1 MSNFSKRF
9 LSLLLAFT
17 LLIASGGAI
26 AANAVQPSS
35 TGNFGVTALAGV
47 LNGLLGSINAIIPDN
62 VKFTPISERVNE
74 HFYAGTASFLNA
86 PAANAKWRLGYSQV
100 SLVPEDWQT
109 KDYYLGGYIMAEN
122 GFSNNVEEVVDDM
135 RARVIA
141 IDDGSG
147 RGISIF
153 ATVDCIGM
161 TNADIKN
168 IRKDLE
174 DLNTG
179 ANINAIT
186 VSSTHCHS
194 CIDTEGLWTNL
205 IPKALKNLFKSYLM
219 RDSLETGVDSEY
231 MAFLS
236 NATAN
241 AMKNAIDSMTE
252 GTLTYAKKDIG
263 DGYFSNKNRSSASA
277 LMTDMT
283 RIVFTPDNS
292 LIKPTMI
299 VNVAAHPDVA
309 GLPTSDG
316 QSTGRQLSGDYVYYM
331 GETIEGGGYNFMF
344 FNGAIAGIYM
354 GRGPSNDGVSMDQRY
369 EQSERYGNELGR
381 IALSLTKTY
390 DEISNDTYI
399 TNWDEINADKAESG
413 DSYTLWF
420 EDWTPVTQTTLNP
433 LMNIVFREV
442 KVEITNPLMK
452 LAGKL
457 NLANYNVFIEDGKYF
472 VFVEIG
478 YMEIDNLRIVLM
490 PGEVCQ
496 DLVDGGSSLTAD
508 GSYSGTAFPCK
519 TIDELFGADTVCFGL
534 ANDAIGYVIPDNDYS
549 MAIIDDHYQ
558 ELISLGK
565 GTASAIM
572 NGYEGIYN
580 DLVALS

>member
-1 MSNFSKRF
+1 MSTFSKRF
-9 LSLLLAFT
+9 LSVLLALT
-17 LLIASGGAI
+17 MLITAGSAI
-26 AANAVQPSS
+26 AADAA
-35 TGNFGVTALAGV
+35 TGNIGVTALDGV
-47 LNGLLGSINAIIPDN
+47 LTGLLSGINAIVPDN
-62 VKFTPISERVNE
+62 KKFTPISERVNSQ
-74 HFYAGTASFLNA
+74 FYSGTESFLDA
-86 PAANAKWRLGYSQV
+86 PAANAAWNLGYSQV
-100 SLVPEDWQT
+100 SLVPDDWET
-109 KDYYLGGYIMAEN
+109 KDYYLGGYIMLEN
-122 GFSNNVEEVVDDM
+122 GFSNNVEEIVDDM

-153 ATVDCIGM
+153 ATIDCIGM
-161 TNADIKN
+161 TNADIRS
-168 IRKDLE
+168 IRECLE
-174 DLNTG
+174 KLETG
-179 ANINAIT
+179 ADINAIT

-205 IPKALKNLFKSYLM
+205 LPKAFGNLFKSYFM
-219 RDSLETGVDSEY
+219 RDKLETGVDSEY
-231 MAFLS
+231 MEFLC
-236 NATAN
+236 NATAG
-241 AMKNAIDSMTE
+241 AMKQALSNMTS
-252 GTLTYAKKDIG
+252 GTLSFAKKDIG
-263 DGYFSNKNRSSASA
+263 DGYFNNKNRSSASA

-283 RIVFTPDNS
+283 RLVFTPFNTAV
-292 LIKPTMI
+292 KPTMI

-354 GRGPSNDGVSMDQRY
+354 GRGPSNDGVSFNQRY
-369 EQSERYGNELGR
+369 EQSARYGDELGK

-390 DEISNDTYI
+390 EEISNDAYI
-399 TNWDEINADKAESG
+399 TDWDEINADKEESG
-413 DSYTLWF
+413 DSYSLWF
-420 EDWTPVTQTTLNP
+420 EDWTPVTETALRP

-457 NLANYNVFIEDGKYF
+457 NLANYDVYKEGRKYF

-478 YMEIDNLRIVLM
+478 YMEIDNLSIVLM

-508 GSYSGTAFPCK
+508 GSYSGKAFPCK
-519 TIDELFGADTVCFGL
+519 SIDELFGADTICFGL

-549 MAIIDDHYQ
+549 MAIVDDHYQ
-558 ELISLGK
+558 ELISLGQ
-565 GTASAIM
+565 GTASALM
-572 NGYEGIYN
+572 TGYAEIYN
-580 DLVALS
+580 DFVA